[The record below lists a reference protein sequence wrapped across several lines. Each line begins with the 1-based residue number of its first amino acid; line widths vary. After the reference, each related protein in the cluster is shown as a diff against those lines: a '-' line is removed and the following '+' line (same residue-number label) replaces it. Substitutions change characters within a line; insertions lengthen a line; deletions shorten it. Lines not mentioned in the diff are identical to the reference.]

1 MVVTDRETL
10 DLVVMLQ
17 SLELVDLV
25 VDAREL
31 RMIFKDTKRGF
42 VLEMEEE

>member
-31 RMIFKDTKRGF
+31 RMI
-42 VLEMEEE
+42 